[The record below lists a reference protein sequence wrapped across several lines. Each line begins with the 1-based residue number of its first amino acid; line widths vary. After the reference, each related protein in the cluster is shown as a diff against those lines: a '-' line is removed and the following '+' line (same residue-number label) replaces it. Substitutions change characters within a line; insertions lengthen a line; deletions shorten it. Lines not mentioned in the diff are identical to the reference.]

1 MTEGTITA
9 VCPDTGEELTLP
21 AGTEAG
27 EIVMSGDGGEYE
39 VVKVEGGTATLE
51 LAPEADEDW
60 GE

>member
-1 MTEGTITA
+1 MKATCTECA
-9 VCPDTGEELTLP
+9 AEFTLA

-27 EIVMSGDGGEYE
+27 EIVICEDCGCELEVRKVDGME
-39 VVKVEGGTATLE
+39 ATLE